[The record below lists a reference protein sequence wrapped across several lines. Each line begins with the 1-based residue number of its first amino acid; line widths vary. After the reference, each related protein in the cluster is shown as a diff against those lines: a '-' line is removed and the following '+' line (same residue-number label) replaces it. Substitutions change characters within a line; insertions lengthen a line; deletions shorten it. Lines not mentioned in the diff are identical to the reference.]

1 MGKKKIS
8 VKMKKVIVSLA
19 QKAACAEVNTA
30 CSFWYYQASIPECV
44 KKLRKF

>member
-8 VKMKKVIVSLA
+8 VKMKKVLVSLA
-19 QKAACAEVNTA
+19 QKAARAEANTA